1 MKTNP
6 QIEQVLY
13 WLKRHWMPLLFLL
26 LAIGA
31 GAGGWLWNAAQAEK
45 LKRAGEGMQAAD
57 KKMNPEITII
67 YKPDE
72 ANLEM
77 AQRNQ
82 QSVDAFVKKAE
93 AMAGFEVKARVADDF
108 VEQMRQTLRA
118 LNQLAQTNNVKLPNT
133 VTIRGS
139 ATDIT
144 YHFSF
149 SRFQTNLTL
158 GNPLPRDQWP
168 VIAQVL
174 HDINNVSGIFLTSG
188 VTSVENIQ
196 RAPMKTVSVETNSV
210 AIEGSKEYLTDLA
223 EYQTEQADISPYRIT
238 FRCFPDTL
246 SKVLARIAQ
255 FPPQG
260 NGVFIARSVKITP
273 ASESAKPA
281 QGGGGFGGASGGG
294 GGFGGGIGGGGF
306 GGAPGGGGGAPGG
319 GGGPGGP
326 GGIGGGGAGAFPG
339 NGGAAQPQTPGKL
352 SAAEVLLLANSGF
365 GSQQAE
371 TILKEELLEVVLH
384 LDIIRQKPRA
394 EGPLPGNGGRP
405 NGF

>member
-31 GAGGWLWNAAQAEK
+31 GAGGWVWNAKQAEK
-45 LKRAGEGMQAAD
+45 LKLAGEKILAAEA
-57 KKMNPEITII
+57 KLNPSITIT

-72 ANLEM
+72 ANLEV
-77 AQRNQ
+77 ALRNQ
-82 QSVDAFVKKAE
+82 QSVDTFMKKAE
-93 AMAGFEVKARVADDF
+93 AVAGFEVKPPIGDDF
-108 VEQMRQTLRA
+108 VEQMRQVLRG

-168 VIAQVL
+168 VIAKVL

-196 RAPMKTVSVETNSV
+196 RAPMKTVSVEANSV

-223 EYQTEQADISPYRIT
+223 EYQTQQADISPYRIT

-255 FPPQG
+255 FPPEG

-294 GGFGGGIGGGGF
+294 GFGGAPGGGGF
-306 GGAPGGGGGAPGG
+306 GGAPGGGGGAPG

-339 NGGAAQPQTPGKL
+339 IGGAGQPQTPGKL

-394 EGPLPGNGGRP
+394 EVAPNANGGRS